1 MENNAL
7 ITLIGKHTVDGESDS
22 FELTTQGK
30 YTKQNGK
37 YFVSYEGSEITG
49 FDNTTT
55 TLKIQDNLVSML
67 RFGKDLGSSQMIFE
81 ENKQYTGIYRTP
93 HGNMSVDVFTNE
105 MTVDVNDDGGELE
118 LDYFVQLNSCQPV
131 KNNLKVKIRK
141 VEDK

>member
-7 ITLIGKHTVDGESDS
+7 ITLKGRNLVDGEEDC

-49 FDNTTT
+49 YDNTTT
-55 TLKIQDNLVSML
+55 TLKIQDDLVSMI
-67 RFGKDLGSSQMIFE
+67 RFGKNAGSSQMIFE

-93 HGNMSVDVFTNE
+93 HGSLTVDVKTNE
-105 MTVDVNDDGGELE
+105 MSVSMNDDGGTVE
-118 LDYFVQLNSCQPV
+118 LDYFVQLNSCQAV
-131 KNNLKVKIRK
+131 RNNLKVEIRK
-141 VEDK
+141 VD

>member
-7 ITLIGKHTVDGESDS
+7 ITLIGKNTVDGEVDS

-30 YTKQNGK
+30 YMKQNGK

-49 FDNTTT
+49 YLNTTT
-55 TLKIQDNLVSML
+55 TLKIQENLVSMI
-67 RFGKDLGSSQMIFE
+67 RFGKEMGSSQMIFE
-81 ENKQYTGIYRTP
+81 ENKQYTGVYRTL

-105 MTVDVNDDGGELE
+105 MSVEVDDDGGEVE

-131 KNNLKVKIRK
+131 RNNLKVKIRK
-141 VEDK
+141 VEE

>member
-7 ITLIGKHTVDGESDS
+7 ITLTGKNVVDGEEDS

-49 FDNTTT
+49 YDNTTT
-55 TLKIQDNLVSML
+55 TLKIQDNYVSMI
-67 RFGKDLGSSQMIFE
+67 RFGKGAGSSQMIFE

-93 HGNMSVDVFTNE
+93 HGNLTVDVKTNEMSVD
-105 MTVDVNDDGGELE
+105 MDDEGGVVE

-131 KNNLKVKIRK
+131 RNNLKVHIRK
-141 VEDK
+141 VEE